1 MGYKAYS
8 DSYLMSLTKSQI
20 IEQLRVA
27 EHNFFATEEAL
38 NNSVKAGMEIAK
50 KYDEAKK
57 LLKAAIEDLSNT
69 AAEAYNGHV
78 ICKCCKWLAETVYCK
93 CPNDGGCD
101 ITYQWRYADEA
112 LKLIGD
118 SENDEP

>member
-1 MGYKAYS
+1 MGYKVYN
-8 DSYLMSLTKSQI
+8 DSYLISLTKSQI

-50 KYDEAKK
+50 KYDEAKR
-57 LLKAAIEDLSNT
+57 LLRLAIYDI
-69 AAEAYNGHV
+69 YNAKRGINCG
-78 ICKCCKWLAETVYCK
+78 ICDMPKNDIDVEKRCEVDNVQPECK
-93 CPNDGGCD
+93 
-101 ITYQWRYADEA
+101 YQWRYADEA